1 MPGPDMI
8 VLRNAALAALF
19 VLAGTTATFAD
30 ENVSVRGEYLTDSDG
45 YNYGVNWYLDS
56 TVSTQV
62 CVMPY
67 VTDATNVNGSVTPGP
82 VLMQPNETGV
92 NIGQYISAD
101 QSKPWSS
108 NVAAKWR
115 SGDC

>member
-1 MPGPDMI
+1 MTA
-8 VLRNAALAALF
+8 LRNAALAMMFL
-19 VLAGTTATFAD
+19 LAGATAAFAD
-30 ENVSVRGEYLTDSDG
+30 QNVSVRGVYLTDSDG

-56 TVSTQV
+56 TVSAQT

-67 VTDATNVNGSVTPGP
+67 VIEATNVNGSVTPGP

-108 NVAAKWR
+108 NVGAKWK